1 MISKSKIIVKYLGL
15 VFVDIVFVILLNKDL
30 ISVEKNQLNHIFEK
44 NEYLKEI
51 IEIRIQCENVAFT
64 LLQNNKTLK
73 KTYQKE
79 FYINVQKQKS
89 FFSTIL
95 KRINEK
101 IKEQDFKIVKF
112 IFIINTTN
120 DKKFPQR
127 LYRKIILDECI
138 IRRCIDLFGKLES
151 KCSIKKLEN
160 IFSELKILLMLNN
173 YFVDKDKLHIDYAII
188 DLDFF
193 NSLTYSYVKNLK
205 KLKELEQEYYAN
217 NNKKSDEL
225 RKIYAQTALVT
236 DYQDEMKKFKK
247 DTEAKFKSIKHK
259 KYKL

>member
-1 MISKSKIIVKYLGL
+1 
-15 VFVDIVFVILLNKDL
+15 
-30 ISVEKNQLNHIFEK
+30 
-44 NEYLKEI
+44 
-51 IEIRIQCENVAFT
+51 
-64 LLQNNKTLK
+64 
-73 KTYQKE
+73 
-79 FYINVQKQKS
+79 
-89 FFSTIL
+89 
-95 KRINEK
+95 
-101 IKEQDFKIVKF
+101 
-112 IFIINTTN
+112 
-120 DKKFPQR
+120 
-127 LYRKIILDECI
+127 
-138 IRRCIDLFGKLES
+138 
-151 KCSIKKLEN
+151 
-160 IFSELKILLMLNN
+160 MLNN